1 MQVSLSYVA
10 CLIMY
15 KALPLTVFT
24 LVKIKKKLQKDAKI
38 D

>member
-15 KALPLTVFT
+15 KAPPLTVFT
-24 LVKIKKKLQKDAKI
+24 LVKKKLQKDAKI